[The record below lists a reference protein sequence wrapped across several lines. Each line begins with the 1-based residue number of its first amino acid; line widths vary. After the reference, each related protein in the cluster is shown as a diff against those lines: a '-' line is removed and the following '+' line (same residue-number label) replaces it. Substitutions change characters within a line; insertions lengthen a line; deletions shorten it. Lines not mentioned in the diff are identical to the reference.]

1 MPYYLPNGLYQNI
14 TIVIPPGAVVKQ
26 KGLANVYSF
35 HDTYGRKIDALRLRE
50 RERERERKSER
61 E

>member
-35 HDTYGRKIDALRLRE
+35 HDTYGRKRKIDALRLRE
-50 RERERERKSER
+50 RERKKE
-61 E
+61 